1 MLWVSISKPS
11 GPFVVVFPKPKSVPL
26 IYRREKECVTYLA
39 AVDDVSR
46 VPASWSATA
55 SSR

>member
-26 IYRREKECVTYLA
+26 ICRREKECVTYLA

-46 VPASWSATA
+46 VPAS
-55 SSR
+55 